1 MKRHFRSLIA
11 LLMITLSMLA
21 CSSSFKVISTPLP
34 TPVQSQGQT
43 EIATDVPTSL
53 LPQPLYFLGKDSQ
66 SLTQVYR
73 MERDGKTLKQLT
85 AEPVNVL
92 DYDVSLSDGSLV
104 YEIDN
109 QLILINA
116 DGSNRRTLVDST
128 PRLSPRGYYRPV
140 FSPDGHTLAYTR
152 GGINIY
158 DLSTG
163 VSNLTLADK
172 PGNGEGALPLETYW
186 TEKYSPDGTKLLV
199 GVAHPPDSPANAVI
213 YSPANNT
220 MVQLTGGDSLNC
232 CDYYG
237 GAEWSADSSSF
248 YSVASLYDFSSPHG
262 ALWKVDAASGAV
274 TTLIP
279 SNADDN
285 NMSLMYLTDTPYLA
299 PDGQLY
305 FFSAKYPEAAG
316 YTRRVPLLIIR
327 SMPDDITTNWTVM
340 RADTFEMM
348 NEALWSPDASFV
360 IVAIAPT
367 KDDYDG
373 GQAELV
379 YLDGRSNVVLTSFAQ
394 NMKWG
399 Q

>member
-1 MKRHFRSLIA
+1 MQIYH
-11 LLMITLSMLA
+11 
-21 CSSSFKVISTPLP
+21 
-34 TPVQSQGQT
+34 
-43 EIATDVPTSL
+43 
-53 LPQPLYFLGKDSQ
+53 
-66 SLTQVYR
+66 
-73 MERDGKTLKQLT
+73 MERDGKTPTQLT

-92 DYDVSLSDGSLV
+92 DYDVSLVDGALA

-116 DGSNRRTLVDST
+116 DGSNRRILVDGT

-140 FSPDGHTLAYTR
+140 FSPDGKTLAYTR

-172 PGNGEGALPLETYW
+172 PGSSEGALPLETYW

-199 GVAHPPDSPANAVI
+199 GAAHPPDSPANAVI
-213 YSPANNT
+213 YSLANNAV
-220 MVQLTGGDSLNC
+220 VQLSGGGSLNC
-232 CDYYG
+232 CDFYG

-248 YSVASLYDFSSPHG
+248 YSVASLYDFSAPHG

-279 SNADDN
+279 AGAGAGDSA
-285 NMSLMYLTDTPYLA
+285 LMYLPFTPYFA
-299 PDGQLY
+299 SNGQLY
-305 FFSAKYPEAAG
+305 FFSAKYPETAG
-316 YTRRVPLLIIR
+316 YTRRVPFLIIR
-327 SMPDDITTNWTVM
+327 STPDDITTNWTVM
-340 RADTFEMM
+340 RPDTFEMM
-348 NEALWSPDASFV
+348 NEALWSPDADFV
-360 IVAIAPT
+360 IVTIAST

-379 YLDGRSNVVLTSFAQ
+379 YLDGRPNVMLTAFAQ